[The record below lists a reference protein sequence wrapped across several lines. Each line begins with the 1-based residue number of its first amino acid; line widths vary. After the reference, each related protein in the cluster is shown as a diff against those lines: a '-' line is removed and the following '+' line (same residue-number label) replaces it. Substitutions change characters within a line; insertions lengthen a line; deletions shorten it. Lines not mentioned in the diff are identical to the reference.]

1 MLTYRERGGS
11 CGDLGV
17 ERAAQ
22 GTDTVLH
29 PDCAVVETE
38 RRVTHV
44 SNDIAVHLI
53 EVDVRPG
60 RHYVDLS
67 SELHAS
73 LSIYLEEIG
82 GRGEYPWQRDQPMPT
97 ETFNIWVLPPSPHA
111 LPFTNNPT
119 HPPNPLPTHY
129 I

>member
-82 GRGEYPWQRDQPMPT
+82 GGPLSPPTRG
-97 ETFNIWVLPPSPHA
+97 PP
-111 LPFTNNPT
+111 
-119 HPPNPLPTHY
+119 PPPRPLSLMLFPPPPPA
-129 I
+129 

>member
-1 MLTYRERGGS
+1 MGRS

-82 GRGEYPWQRDQPMPT
+82 GGVQSPLEGGQPAPDG
-97 ETFNIWVLPPSPHA
+97 
-111 LPFTNNPT
+111 PFTFRVK
-119 HPPNPLPTHY
+119 PPGAPMWGYTNGSSRPRGSPVP
-129 I
+129 IPVSRRSQ

>member
-82 GRGEYPWQRDQPMPT
+82 GRGESRVKRGEPAPGGPLHVRSS
-97 ETFNIWVLPPSPHA
+97 PPSG
-111 LPFTNNPT
+111 
-119 HPPNPLPTHY
+119 PL
-129 I
+129 

>member
-82 GRGEYPWQRDQPMPT
+82 GRVSSPPKRGAHAPEPPFFFR
-97 ETFNIWVLPPSPHA
+97 FSPPSSPVWG
-111 LPFTNNPT
+111 
-119 HPPNPLPTHY
+119 
-129 I
+129 